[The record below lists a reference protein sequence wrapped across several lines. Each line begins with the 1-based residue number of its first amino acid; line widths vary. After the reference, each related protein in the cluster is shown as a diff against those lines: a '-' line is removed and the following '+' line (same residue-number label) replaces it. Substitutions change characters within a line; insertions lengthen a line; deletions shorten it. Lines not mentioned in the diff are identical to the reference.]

1 MERDGGRA
9 AARGGEALH
18 QRQGGGLLDRGR
30 GRAEADE
37 QEDTAEGAAEWT
49 TAEPEPEEFL
59 QYVDWDRF
67 EAEQG
72 VEAAGQGVEA
82 AEQGVGAAEQGV
94 AA

>member
-1 MERDGGRA
+1 MLAMISGCPSSSGSQPRR
-9 AARGGEALH
+9 
-18 QRQGGGLLDRGR
+18 QRSSI
-30 GRAEADE
+30 
-37 QEDTAEGAAEWT
+37 
-49 TAEPEPEEFL
+49 

>member
-1 MERDGGRA
+1 MLAMISGCPSSSGSQPRR
-9 AARGGEALH
+9 
-18 QRQGGGLLDRGR
+18 QRSSI
-30 GRAEADE
+30 
-37 QEDTAEGAAEWT
+37 
-49 TAEPEPEEFL
+49 

-67 EAEQG
+67 AGRAGRRGLIEAAGQGVEAAGQG